1 LNLTALGEVLGEG
14 LGLVDRLLLA
24 LGVVGVVH
32 GRRRVAGRLATA
44 EALAAHRDGDL
55 RRVRE
60 RGHEGRREGDGSE
73 KHDSTVASSAC
84 RDSHGTPSRQKP
96 HPLHL
101 QREQW
106 VEHLGYVSLFPLML
120 RLLPVDSPQLPHL
133 LELLADPD
141 KLWTPY
147 GIRSLAADDRMHG
160 RPNAPGDEP
169 YWRGPIWIN
178 LNYLLL
184 SGLHHYANTEGQ
196 ARARAAELYTALR
209 SNLVENMQREWERTG
224 YLWEQYS
231 PETGLGQRN
240 HPFNGWSGLV
250 LLMVAEKYD

>member
-1 LNLTALGEVLGEG
+1 VHSNAGEFRPHYVGKCGAADGSSIEHDFANPQNPKCPSSHPRFLFPLGDGAGGVLM
-14 LGLVDRLLLA
+14 
-24 LGVVGVVH
+24 
-32 GRRRVAGRLATA
+32 
-44 EALAAHRDGDL
+44 
-55 RRVRE
+55 RE
-60 RGHEGRREGDGSE
+60 RF
-73 KHDSTVASSAC
+73 VA
-84 RDSHGTPSRQKP
+84 RG
-96 HPLHL
+96 